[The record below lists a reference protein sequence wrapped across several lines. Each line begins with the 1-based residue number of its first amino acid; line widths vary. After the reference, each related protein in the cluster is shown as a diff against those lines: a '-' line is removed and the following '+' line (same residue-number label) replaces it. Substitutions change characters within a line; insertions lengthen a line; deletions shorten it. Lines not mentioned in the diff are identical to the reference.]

1 MSSIALVTGASSGVG
16 RTFVHKFDEGRGGP
30 LDEIWAVARS
40 QDALEEL
47 SKSCKNIPVRPL
59 VLDLTDEKALDKLEQ
74 MLTEDITVQWLV
86 NSAGFGTF
94 GMFGDVG
101 RRSNAGMVRLNCLS
115 LTEVISIVL
124 PHTCPGSRIINL
136 SSIAGVVPQVELAT
150 YSASKAFVLE
160 LSRMLDHE
168 LASCGV
174 RVMALCPKFMRTK
187 FLNKPGD
194 DDAARR
200 MTRIGFEDV
209 DRVVSKALRA
219 SLVGRPLCITSPDMR
234 AAHVAAKLLP
244 RRMLFL
250 VEDLLFS
257 RI

>member
-1 MSSIALVTGASSGVG
+1 
-16 RTFVHKFDEGRGGP
+16 
-30 LDEIWAVARS
+30 
-40 QDALEEL
+40 
-47 SKSCKNIPVRPL
+47 
-59 VLDLTDEKALDKLEQ
+59 
-74 MLTEDITVQWLV
+74 
-86 NSAGFGTF
+86 
-94 GMFGDVG
+94 
-101 RRSNAGMVRLNCLS
+101 
-115 LTEVISIVL
+115 
-124 PHTCPGSRIINL
+124 
-136 SSIAGVVPQVELAT
+136 
-150 YSASKAFVLE
+150 
-160 LSRMLDHE
+160 MLDHE